1 MKLSHIIIPIPI
13 HTSGTSS
20 SPAPEWLIILS
31 IVIATAALLFGI
43 YIVISTIT
51 DFELSSWLMDRK
63 YDFMLWVKK
72 HRKNKK

>member
-1 MKLSHIIIPIPI
+1 MKISHIIIPIPI
-13 HTSGTSS
+13 YTSETSS
-20 SPAPEWLIILS
+20 SPAPEWLIILG
-31 IVIATAALLFGI
+31 IVMVTAVLLFFI
-43 YIVISTIT
+43 YVVICTIT